1 VAEERKARS
10 RRRKKFFTDSP
21 HENLKDYMGIKE
33 GTKKK

>member
-1 VAEERKARS
+1 VAEERKAGA
-10 RRRKKFFTDSP
+10 RRRKTFFTDSS